1 MEPRHQHRRWEGE
14 GPIRGSAVVEWW
26 WRGRHRQRCLTPP
39 ILLLHRTIFRMSII
53 TGIIRRDTPSITIS
67 IMPQRVAVVI
77 RPLCIHLIVILTS
90 NTSKKIRTMTI
101 IMCHHL
107 LPRLHTDTRPIH
119 GSIPVDIPI
128 IGPSIRHRPPIIIPC
143 RHNDHPAL
151 DGRRTST
158 RSTCRLTPLTVG
170 ALQRR
175 ATIIIHQLIHNFPK
189 LVVLPFRLGLTAGIH
204 PLGTGPKRTTTH

>member
-39 ILLLHRTIFRMSII
+39 ILLLHRTIFRMSIT
-53 TGIIRRDTPSITIS
+53 TGIIHRVTPSIRTIS
-67 IMPQRVAVVI
+67 IMPQRVVVVI

-107 LPRLHTDTRPIH
+107 LPRLHMDTRPIH
-119 GSIPVDIPI
+119 GSILVDIPI

-151 DGRRTST
+151 DERQAST
-158 RSTCRLTPLTVG
+158 RSTRLLTPCPIVG

-175 ATIIIHQLIHNFPK
+175 ATIIIHQFIHSILKF
-189 LVVLPFRLGLTAGIH
+189 VVLPFRLG
-204 PLGTGPKRTTTH
+204 

>member
-1 MEPRHQHRRWEGE
+1 
-14 GPIRGSAVVEWW
+14 
-26 WRGRHRQRCLTPP
+26 
-39 ILLLHRTIFRMSII
+39 MSIT
-53 TGIIRRDTPSITIS
+53 TGIIHRVTPSIRTIS
-67 IMPQRVAVVI
+67 IMPQRVVVVI

-90 NTSKKIRTMTI
+90 NTKKIRTMTI
-101 IMCHHL
+101 IMGHHL
-107 LPRLHTDTRPIH
+107 LPRLHMDTRPIH
-119 GSIPVDIPI
+119 GSILVDIPI